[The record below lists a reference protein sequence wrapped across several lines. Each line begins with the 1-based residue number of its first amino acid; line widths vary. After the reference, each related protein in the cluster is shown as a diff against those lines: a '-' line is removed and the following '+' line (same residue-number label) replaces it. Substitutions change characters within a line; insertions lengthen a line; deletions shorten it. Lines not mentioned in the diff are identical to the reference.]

1 MKSSHDVRPGRLSA
15 AEIER
20 NYVDLHPPLTGHQAA
35 VEAARCLFCHDAPCT
50 EACPTGIDIPGFI
63 RKISTGNTQ
72 GAAVTILSENIM
84 GATCATVC
92 PVEELCEQVCVRNT
106 AEEQPV
112 RIGRLQRFAT
122 DHLLQNGIQPF
133 RRVRDSG
140 RRIAVVGAG
149 PAGLSCA
156 HRLAMHGHRVTV
168 YEAKPKAGGLN
179 EYGIAAYKMLQ
190 ERAAREVNFI
200 LDIGGIELKNNMKLG
215 AELHLSDLRKA
226 YDAVFLGLGHN
237 GVNRLRLEAEDAN
250 GVHNAVDYIARIR
263 QEDLAT
269 LPVGR
274 RVVVIGGGNTA
285 IDIAVQIKKLGAEFV
300 TLAYRRGA
308 DDMGAT
314 EYEQEVAQTSGV
326 LIKTWARPGAL
337 EADDDGVTS
346 VTFEYTRPNGTG
358 GVEGTGEYFTLDADQ
373 VFKAIGQSFDP
384 STLSGE
390 NLPAIENGRIRV
402 DAERRTSLPDVW
414 AGGDCVAG
422 RDLTVVAVEDGK
434 RAAESIHRAL
444 GSGATET

>member
-1 MKSSHDVRPGRLSA
+1 MNPPHDVRPGRLSP
-15 AEIER
+15 AEIAR
-20 NYVDLHPPLTGHQAA
+20 NFVDLHPPLTGHQAA

-63 RKISTGNTQ
+63 RKISTGNTK
-72 GAAVTILSENIM
+72 GAAVTILAENIM
-84 GATCATVC
+84 GATCACVC
-92 PVEELCEQVCVRNT
+92 PVEELCEEVCVRNT
-106 AEEQPV
+106 AEDQPV

-122 DHLLQNGIQPF
+122 DHLMQNGIQPF
-133 RRVRDSG
+133 ARARDSG
-140 RRIAVVGAG
+140 KRVAVVGAG

-156 HRLAMHGHRVTV
+156 HRLSMYGHQVTV
-168 YEAKPKAGGLN
+168 FEAKPKAGGLN
-179 EYGIAAYKMLQ
+179 EYGIAAYKMLE
-190 ERAAREVNFI
+190 ERASREVKFI
-200 LDIGGIELKNNMKLG
+200 LDIGGIELKNNRELG
-215 AELHLSDLRKA
+215 KHFHLVDLREA

-237 GVNRLRLEAEDAN
+237 GVNRLRLEAEDAA
-250 GVHNAVDYIARIR
+250 GVHDAVDYIERIR

-300 TLAYRRGA
+300 TLVYRRGP
-308 DDMGAT
+308 DDMSAT
-314 EYEQEVAQTSGV
+314 GYEQEVAQTSGV
-326 LIKTWARPGAL
+326 LIKTWARPSAL
-337 EADDDGVTS
+337 EADEDGVTS
-346 VTFEYTRPNGTG
+346 VTFEYTRRPEAG
-358 GVEGTGEYFTLDADQ
+358 GLEGTGEFFTVEADQ
-373 VFKAIGQSFDP
+373 VFKAIGQRFDA
-384 STLSGE
+384 STLSTE
-390 NLPAIENGRIRV
+390 ALPAIEDGRIRV

-444 GSGATET
+444 TVPATEI